1 MRGGWISCVPTWYK
15 GSGISSEVLYT
26 VSRHLVLQHLINQIF
41 FRLSVPMELV
51 YCHQEYKLWVGNMC
65 YWILLDIRSTGNRN
79 WLDHSEI
86 LIIVSPNQ
94 SSWWRG
100 VTLSCWNVKKL
111 IWFNKLQKG
120 CSPQT
125 SPYFPS
131 VEHTPL
137 DRPKEHQKGF
147 PGNSDSLYSTPT
159 SPSLLLVAEC
169 FSSDMTRSTFYWRI
183 VLSVSLMIICCKCFQ
198 FLTILADLA

>member
-1 MRGGWISCVPTWYK
+1 
-15 GSGISSEVLYT
+15 
-26 VSRHLVLQHLINQIF
+26 
-41 FRLSVPMELV
+41 MELV

-79 WLDHSEI
+79 WLDHSAI
-86 LIIVSPNQ
+86 LIIVSTNQ

-100 VTLSCWNVKKL
+100 VTLSCWNVKK
-111 IWFNKLQKG
+111 IVWFNKLHKG

-147 PGNSDSLYSTPT
+147 LSDSDSLHFPPT
-159 SPSLLLVAEC
+159 TTTTASLSISFFAFRWGNV
-169 FSSDMTRSTFYWRI
+169 SQYMTRSTFYQRI
-183 VLSVSLMIICCKCFQ
+183 VLSVSLMIICCLCFL
-198 FLTILADLA
+198 FLTILSDLA